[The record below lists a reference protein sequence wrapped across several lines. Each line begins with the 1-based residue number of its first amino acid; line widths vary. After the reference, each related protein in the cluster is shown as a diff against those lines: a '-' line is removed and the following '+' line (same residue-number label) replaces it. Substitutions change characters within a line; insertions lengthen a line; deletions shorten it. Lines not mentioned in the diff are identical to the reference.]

1 MIHEECFR
9 KELREDLVKMH
20 VENNNNDFLKVVEKI
35 IKTDL
40 ENYVKAQMIENKLKD
55 FKIKMQES
63 INLFC

>member
-1 MIHEECFR
+1 MVHEECFR

-20 VENNNNDFLKVVEKI
+20 VQDNTNDFLKSVEKI

-40 ENYVKAQMIENKLKD
+40 ENHIKTQMIENKLKD
-55 FKIKMQES
+55 YKIKMQES